1 MYTPPRCSKLGNT
14 RQRKLKHN
22 LDTLDNLD
30 NLDTLDTLDNL
41 DDQYMSRCN
50 KRKRNLK
57 TCKNKNNKNDDDDN
71 DDDGDLKPFK
81 FPSLFN
87 NNTDD
92 EVYVDKN
99 HIYFKTDVTKESI
112 DKLATKID
120 YLNNKI
126 NNVQNAC
133 MYGKINPH
141 PIYLH
146 ITTNGGDLLAGFY
159 GYDKIKS
166 SLAPIHTIIEG
177 CVASAGSL
185 LSIAGSTRYITPNS
199 HLLIHQLR
207 TGLYGTYD
215 NLVDEKLN
223 CDHLMS
229 KLLNLYYDNC
239 KKTLTKTK
247 IKEILKRDIFWNANT
262 SILNGFVDEQWLGN
276 QHV

>member
-22 LDTLDNLD
+22 LDT
-30 NLDTLDTLDNL
+30 LDTLDTLDNL

-99 HIYFKTDVTKESI
+99 HI
-112 DKLATKID
+112 
-120 YLNNKI
+120 
-126 NNVQNAC
+126 
-133 MYGKINPH
+133 
-141 PIYLH
+141 
-146 ITTNGGDLLAGFY
+146 TTNGGDLLAGFY

-185 LSIAGSTRYITPNS
+185 LSIAGTTRYITPNS

-239 KKTLTKTK
+239 KRTLTKTK

-262 SILNGFVDEQWLGN
+262 SILNGFVDEQWLGI